1 MVGNKHVIRKK
12 VVYYT
17 IFLLPSEISNE
28 SPDGVSPGLWVHPG
42 VLAKVLHYM
51 EVGASLLTQPC
62 ACVRERERKG
72 GGGNRREYNTE
83 GANNPDLC
91 LQAYIN
97 ERRSEAIE
105 DKLPT

>member
-51 EVGASLLTQPC
+51 EVRASLLAQPC
-62 ACVRERERKG
+62 ACVRGRERKG
-72 GGGNRREYNTE
+72 GGGIDVNTTLRVQITLIYVYK
-83 GANNPDLC
+83 P
-91 LQAYIN
+91 I
-97 ERRSEAIE
+97 
-105 DKLPT
+105 